1 MTDNTDPKS
10 NKNNDAGFINKDL
23 HTLAEPGLLSSNGH
37 IAPAVGKPNKQTW
50 FKSHPS
56 YEIVLTMCKGR
67 VGGNG
72 KDKEYLVQG
81 ETDDIHA
88 KLVENLDGVYAARCV
103 LTCNTSGHYS
113 IWCMKISTGD
123 NEHIAHE
130 TARKAWIASKTDFT
144 KMWYG
149 GNDSGYQWKHPVDI
163 ELYRKQEPVWPDE
176 QSWDDILGKAF
187 KPNTIS
193 NEDHPVYCTAIGTHH

>member
-88 KLVENLDGVYAARCV
+88 KLVENL
-103 LTCNTSGHYS
+103 
-113 IWCMKISTGD
+113 STGD

-130 TARKAWIASKTDFT
+130 TARKAWSASKTDFT

-163 ELYRKQEPVWPDE
+163 ELYRKQEPVWPEE